1 MSSGGIPCRAA
12 ALQKR
17 LHCHKSSVRPNLNTR
32 PLWKAG
38 ETQVTAWAG
47 KLLLRR
53 RKVSQCVGGTMS
65 YLIQQGFLQGN
76 GAGTQGL
83 GVSTCAELQPTP
95 IHAPLWVTL
104 VCQTRS

>member
-1 MSSGGIPCRAA
+1 
-12 ALQKR
+12 
-17 LHCHKSSVRPNLNTR
+17 
-32 PLWKAG
+32 
-38 ETQVTAWAG
+38 
-47 KLLLRR
+47 
-53 RKVSQCVGGTMS
+53 MS